1 VSCFTILLYEDCN
14 RAIIKKSLNLA
25 VKGYKVI
32 KKRGLVLEVV
42 PCSLEGK
49 GGQAS
54 SEDLLSLGYGER
66 DRVRVKFIN

>member
-1 VSCFTILLYEDCN
+1 
-14 RAIIKKSLNLA
+14 LA